1 MCPTGKKQGS
11 PRGCLGKYNQQNYRI
26 METTN
31 VNKWAMYSEIKN
43 CETQFNCGFVTV
55 DEFANLCYSARKP
68 YIGTLKNL
76 LLYIRDRW
84 F

>member
-1 MCPTGKKQGS
+1 
-11 PRGCLGKYNQQNYRI
+11 

-31 VNKWAMYSEIKN
+31 VNKWAMYSEIEN
-43 CETQFNCGFVTV
+43 CQTQFNMGLINKAMYSNF
-55 DEFANLCYSARKP
+55 CYSARKP
-68 YIGTLKNL
+68 YMGMLKNF